1 MVLNY
6 IYKNFISFFVSTE
19 VELVEQDNAEQI
31 KDVIENEPL
40 NIITETL
47 TPNAMAPLPKNKII
61 V

>member
-1 MVLNY
+1 MVFNY

>member
-31 KDVIENEPL
+31 KDVIENIGYE
-40 NIITETL
+40 
-47 TPNAMAPLPKNKII
+47 I
-61 V
+61 VNQ

>member
-19 VELVEQDNAEQI
+19 VELVEQDKSEQI

>member
-6 IYKNFISFFVSTE
+6 IYKNFISFFGSVEEETVSE
-19 VELVEQDNAEQI
+19 DNQTT
-31 KDVIENEPL
+31 KNVIENEPL

>member
-61 V
+61 F